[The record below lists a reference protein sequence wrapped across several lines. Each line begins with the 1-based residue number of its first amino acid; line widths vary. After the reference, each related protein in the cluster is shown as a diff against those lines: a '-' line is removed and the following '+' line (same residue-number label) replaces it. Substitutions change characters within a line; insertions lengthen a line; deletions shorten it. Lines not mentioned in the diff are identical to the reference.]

1 MNRKTALG
9 TRPGSPR
16 GPHDRAG
23 GAPSLRET
31 RPRHRHRHRSAGGK
45 ALASA
50 PFRSG
55 LSPRPTVRPWAPRPW
70 LQLCA
75 LLAEGGG
82 YLLWMS
88 ISSGEGPFCT

>member
-1 MNRKTALG
+1 MNREDSTQDTARLAA
-9 TRPGSPR
+9 RPARPR
-16 GPHDRAG
+16 RRR
-23 GAPSLRET
+23 PSLRET

-45 ALASA
+45 ALAPA